1 MVLRRGEGPPG
12 PGPVAEATSNNEAG
26 ACSHVRLDRSRTVIA
41 LLVVAIVISGALVTW
56 GYYTNPRRPATPSY
70 PTTTAE
76 LTPTAGAIPRTLG
89 ADFLGINLRATFAM
103 QGAQGSAV
111 AASGVHLVRWPGGD
125 LGDRLDPLA
134 LNGTGLVY
142 GGPGAPLPPATTA
155 AEFVAWCKSVSCSA
169 IVTLPGEIDNPSFA
183 SQEVGY
189 FVQTLAF
196 RPAYWE
202 VGNEPDLWTHFGV
215 AWADWAP
222 GQTLGTD
229 PTQYAQEVASY
240 ISAIRSVDPT
250 TPIIGLPGV
259 GVGGFGEESWVQAT
273 VQANGPNLSA
283 VAIHVYPIA
292 ANLTGVGLAE
302 LFGDLNNSNGIP
314 SRVAAAEATVAAT
327 CASCRLQVLIEEAGV
342 ASGATANT
350 SAGFPWVTFEAAEL
364 VQAIES
370 GSGGLAYWAAQGSY
384 PGAWLSSNG
393 AVQPTYTLVASLLN
407 PLPATWEPTTLSS
420 TLGGLYAVG
429 LGGSA
434 SAPSVV
440 VFVNAN
446 ATWAVR
452 ANLTGLVGY
461 APSGAAV
468 TWSNST
474 SAPVA
479 TSPMIG
485 TTDTW
490 FVPPDGL
497 LAWRAVP
504 ALPTAASHALGA
516 PAPAAGPIALST
528 GAAARGGSWSSAGP
542 ADGSAGGFA
551 MARPLAASTPGRS

>member
-1 MVLRRGEGPPG
+1 MRP
-12 PGPVAEATSNNEAG
+12 
-26 ACSHVRLDRSRTVIA
+26 DRSGPIIA
-41 LLVVAIVISGALVTW
+41 ILVVAIVLSGALVAW
-56 GYYTNPRRPATPSY
+56 GFYTTPRRPTTPSY

-76 LTPTAGAIPRTLG
+76 LTPAAGASPRTLG
-89 ADFLGINLRATFAM
+89 PDFLGINLRATFAM
-103 QGAQGSAV
+103 QGPQGSAV

-142 GGPGAPLPPATTA
+142 GGPGAPLPPASTA

-169 IVTLPGEIDNPSFA
+169 IVTLPGEIDDPSFA
-183 SQEVGY
+183 SQEVSY
-189 FVQTLAF
+189 FVQSLGF

-202 VGNEPDLWTHFGV
+202 VGNEPALWTHFGV
-215 AWADWAP
+215 PWTGWAP

-240 ISAIRSVDPT
+240 ISAIRPIDPT

-259 GVGGFGEESWVQAT
+259 GAGGFAETSWVQAT
-273 VQANGPNLSA
+273 VQVNGPNLSA

-292 ANLTGVGLAE
+292 ANLSGGGLAE
-302 LFGDLNNSNGIP
+302 LFGDLNTSNGIS
-314 SRVAAAEATVAAT
+314 SRVAAAEATVAAACAT
-327 CASCRLQVLIEEAGV
+327 CRVEVLVEEAGV

-350 SAGFPWVTFEAAEL
+350 SAGFPWVTFEAAEF

-370 GSGGLAYWAAQGSY
+370 GSAGLAYWAAQGAY

-407 PLPATWEPTTLSS
+407 PLPVTWEPTNLSS
-420 TLGGLYAVG
+420 TLDGLYAVA

-434 SAPSVV
+434 TAPAVV

-452 ANLTGLVGY
+452 ANLTGLTGY

-479 TSPMIG
+479 SSPVTG
-485 TTDTW
+485 ATDTW

-497 LAWRAVP
+497 LVWRAVP
-504 ALPTAASHALGA
+504 ALPVTTSRAVGVAA
-516 PAPAAGPIALST
+516 PIALPT
-528 GAAARGGSWSSAGP
+528 GATARAGP
-542 ADGSAGGFA
+542 WVATGPEDGGAGGPA
-551 MARPLAASTPGRS
+551 MARPLAPSTPARS